1 MKQKQVFSI
10 KDVVA
15 IGVGAALFV
24 VIAMIP
30 IPAPAPNTSIQLLF
44 KPSLV

>member
-1 MKQKQVFSI
+1 MKQKSSFSI

-24 VIAMIP
+24 VIACDFL
-30 IPAPAPNTSIQLLF
+30 SER
-44 KPSLV
+44 